1 MKILLSN
8 DDGYRAAG
16 LTALAAA
23 LAARFEITV
32 VAPEDNCSGASNSLS
47 LNRRLQVVEQMGGD
61 GGDGGDR
68 DGDKH
73 RGRRWP
79 LYRVRGTP
87 ADSVHLAVNGM
98 LDFKPDM
105 VVAGVNHGANLGDDV
120 LYSGTVAAAIEG
132 RFLGLPALAV
142 SLAGAAVDAP
152 PARFAA
158 AAEVVIR
165 ILEKLRARPLPQDTI
180 LNINVPDLRFA
191 QLRGFRATRLGA
203 RHPAMPIIAA
213 DAAPGADTVAPA
225 TTAAASTDT
234 VAPATATP
242 AATKTPA
249 RDFRIGAP
257 GHGADV
263 GPGTDFHAVA
273 AGAVSVTPLQIDMT
287 RHPAVGG
294 LADWLRGLAS

>member
-61 GGDGGDR
+61 AGDR
-68 DGDKH
+68 GRDKH

-142 SLAGAAVDAP
+142 SLDGVTADAP

-203 RHPAMPIIAA
+203 RHPAMPIIEAA
-213 DAAPGADTVAPA
+213 ETAGTVAAPNAPA
-225 TTAAASTDT
+225 TTAAASTHT
-234 VAPATATP
+234 VAPAAATP

-263 GPGTDFHAVA
+263 GPGTDFHAID

>member
-1 MKILLSN
+1 
-8 DDGYRAAG
+8 
-16 LTALAAA
+16 
-23 LAARFEITV
+23 
-32 VAPEDNCSGASNSLS
+32 
-47 LNRRLQVVEQMGGD
+47 
-61 GGDGGDR
+61 
-68 DGDKH
+68 
-73 RGRRWP
+73 
-79 LYRVRGTP
+79 
-87 ADSVHLAVNGM
+87 
-98 LDFKPDM
+98 
-105 VVAGVNHGANLGDDV
+105 
-120 LYSGTVAAAIEG
+120 
-132 RFLGLPALAV
+132 V
-142 SLAGAAVDAP
+142 SLAGADADAP
-152 PARFAA
+152 AERFAA

-165 ILEKLRARPLPQDTI
+165 ILEQLRARPLPQDTI

-203 RHPAMPIIAA
+203 RHPAMPIIEAA
-213 DAAPGADTVAPA
+213 EAADTVAPPNAPA
-225 TTAAASTDT
+225 TTAAASTHT
-234 VAPATATP
+234 VAATTTTTP